1 MGRIDKKRG
10 NIQKKVIASMLF
22 VGTIPGILVVALTY
36 LSGTNALKNSI
47 GTNFQEIAKET
58 AGKIA
63 ILMDKEVQEA
73 QNLALSP
80 YIRAAVLE
88 ANKRY
93 EGENIQGFKRNRMK
107 FSSAVPFQVIL
118 KNTRCN
124 Q

>member
-73 QNLALSP
+73 Q
-80 YIRAAVLE
+80 
-88 ANKRY
+88 K
-93 EGENIQGFKRNRMK
+93 
-107 FSSAVPFQVIL
+107 
-118 KNTRCN
+118 
-124 Q
+124 